1 MTDER
6 LHRAYLECE
15 RITHDEARN
24 FSWGIRLLPSD
35 KRAALSAVYAMARRI
50 DDIGDGDLPAPEKL
64 RQLAAARQVAT
75 EPGSAPD
82 DLVAVALADAAT
94 RLPIPLSA
102 FGDLVD
108 GCEMDVRGQT
118 YDTLDDLVHYCRCVA
133 GSIGRLSLGVFGP
146 PAGAAEARR
155 ADELADALGV
165 ALQLT
170 NILRDVREDL
180 GTGRVYLPKAD
191 LDVFACTLSALRDGN
206 LDPQDGALA
215 ELIRFEAARAW
226 SWYDRGLK
234 LLPLLDRRSAAC
246 CAAMADIYFELLR
259 RIAADPTQIMR
270 GRLSLSTRDKL
281 RVAGRALVR
290 GRRAHE

>member
-1 MTDER
+1 MTSDE
-6 LHRAYLECE
+6 LQHAYDECE
-15 RITHDEARN
+15 RITREQARN
-24 FSWGIRLLPSD
+24 FSWGIRLLPPD
-35 KRAALSAVYAMARRI
+35 KRGALSAVYAMARRI

-64 RQLAAARQVAT
+64 RRLATARQVAT

-82 DLVAVALADAAT
+82 DLVAVALADAAA
-94 RLPIPLSA
+94 RLPIPLGA

-146 PAGAAEARR
+146 PSAGAEARR

-191 LDVFACTLSALRDGN
+191 LDVFACTVTALPDGN
-206 LDPQDGALA
+206 LDPQQGALA

-226 SWYDRGLK
+226 SWYDRGRQ

-259 RIAADPTQIMR
+259 RIAADPARIMR

-290 GRRAHE
+290 GRSAHE

>member
-1 MTDER
+1 MTGDR
-6 LHRAYLECE
+6 LRSAYLECE
-15 RITHDEARN
+15 RITREQARN
-24 FSWGIRLLPSD
+24 FSWGIRLLPPD
-35 KRAALSAVYAMARRI
+35 KRGALSAVYAMARRI

-64 RQLAAARQVAT
+64 RRLAAARQVAT
-75 EPGSAPD
+75 EPSSAPD

-118 YDTLDDLVHYCRCVA
+118 YDTLDELVHYCRCVA

-146 PAGAAEARR
+146 PANGAEARR

-191 LDVFACTLSALRDGN
+191 LDVFACTVTALPDGN
-206 LDPQDGALA
+206 LDPQGGALA

-226 SWYDRGLK
+226 SWYDRGRE

-270 GRLSLSTRDKL
+270 GRLSLSARDKL
-281 RVAGRALVR
+281 RVAGLALVR
-290 GRRAHE
+290 GRSAHE